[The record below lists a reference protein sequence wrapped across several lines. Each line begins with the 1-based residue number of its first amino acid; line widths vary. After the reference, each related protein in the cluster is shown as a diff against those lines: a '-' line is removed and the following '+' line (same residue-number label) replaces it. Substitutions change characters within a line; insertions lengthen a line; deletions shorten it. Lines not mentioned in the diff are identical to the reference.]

1 MVRIFAP
8 LAAAAFGM
16 IAAAPVQAASLD
28 FDIVSNPFSKPAM
41 HFDYKDGKFV
51 WDRKP
56 ITTSF
61 RASGSIDRG
70 YRWDP
75 QVTLAPNGKGG
86 KTITGTMPGLKGSFS
101 HADTITFPANF
112 LSAYTGQFA
121 SLCARKAGPG
131 KTVFDLSVTFTFI
144 RGYQHR
150 KNPPEVGGGGGLK
163 VAKAVTMPMTVSC
176 APIPK
181 RVPND
186 PLKVTELKL
195 YTSPAKPVCGKPFRL
210 VAEFHTNKPG
220 KVDFT
225 LHRHDG
231 EKQNASVD
239 VGEVKGGFAKRWS
252 KEYTYTKS
260 IARSYKVSVK
270 GQALPAQWVPV
281 RITCG
286 AKDDQTTT
294 DSLTD

>member
-1 MVRIFAP
+1 MFRTFAL
-8 LAAAAFGM
+8 LAVAAFGM
-16 IAAAPVQAASLD
+16 IAATPAQAASLD
-28 FDIVSNPFSKPAM
+28 FDIVSNQFSKPSM

-70 YRWDP
+70 YRWD
-75 QVTLAPNGKGG
+75 QYVTLAPNGKGG
-86 KTITGTMPGLKGSFS
+86 KPLSGTMPGEKGSFS
-101 HADTITFPANF
+101 HADTITFPASF

-121 SLCARKAGPG
+121 SFCASKAGPE
-131 KTVFDLSVTFTFI
+131 KKVFDKSVTFTFI
-144 RGYQHR
+144 RGYYHR
-150 KNPPEVGGGGGLK
+150 KELPEVGGGGGLQ
-163 VAKAVTMPMTVSC
+163 VTKAVTTPMAVSC
-176 APIPK
+176 GAIPK

-220 KVDFT
+220 KVSFT

-231 EKQNASVD
+231 EKQNASVE
-239 VGEVKGGFAKRWS
+239 VGEVKGGFAKRWW
-252 KEYTYTKS
+252 KEYVYTKS
-260 IARSYKVSVK
+260 IERSYKVTIK
-270 GQALPAQWVPV
+270 GQDLPAQWVPV
-281 RITCG
+281 KLTCG
-286 AKDDQTTT
+286 AKDVQKPADT
-294 DSLTD
+294 LTD